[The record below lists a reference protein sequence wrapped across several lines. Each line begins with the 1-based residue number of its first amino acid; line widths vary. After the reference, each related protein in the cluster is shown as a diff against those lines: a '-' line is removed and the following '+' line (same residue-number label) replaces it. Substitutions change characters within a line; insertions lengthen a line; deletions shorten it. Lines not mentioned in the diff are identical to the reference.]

1 MAAAMVDNLFSKCVK
16 LTSSRYMIKISDR
29 YYVIISAFDNK
40 KFFLNKEDIECL
52 HVRIFES
59 LPPIDPHDREEWAD
73 AFLEKSIVKWYAEKG
88 YYAFINRK
96 SFTFEMGMMK
106 DTIQK
111 IVNFHSSF

>member
-1 MAAAMVDNLFSKCVK
+1 MAVDNLFSKCLK

-29 YYVIISAFDNK
+29 SYVIISAFDNK
-40 KFFLNKEDIECL
+40 KLFLIECL
-52 HVRIFES
+52 RVRIFES
-59 LPPIDPHDREEWAD
+59 LRPIDPHDREEWAD

-111 IVNFHSSF
+111 IFNFHSSL